1 MSTRSASVSRRRR
14 GRHAIPQLRE
24 KILLSALELFA
35 DNGFEK
41 VTADELAAGA
51 QVGKGSVYRQFGSK
65 EGLYAAA
72 VIACFRQLRTQIE
85 RVLDQDLLFPDR
97 IAAIVRHVLSSVW
110 ERGDFFVLMRD
121 PRTILPSAAARHYRQ
136 ESRKLS
142 LLISQVLREGA
153 DAGWIRTDLNF
164 QLVAESILGM
174 IRGVPP
180 YRRKEITVEAAVRTI
195 VVILLDGL
203 SRGPSPNGRGLS
215 SCGPLSGTEYKP
227 PWTLT
232 ARRAWQM
239 HHSQNIVMDQKHGSE
254 HANNRKIGAPRIPRD
269 RET

>member
-24 KILLSALELFA
+24 KILLSALELFS

-51 QVGKGSVYRQFGSK
+51 RVGKGSVYRQFGSK

-85 RVLDQDLLFPDR
+85 LVLDQDLLFPDR

-121 PRTILPSAAARHYRQ
+121 PRTILPSAAARNYRQ

-142 LLISQVLREGA
+142 LLIAQVLREGA

-164 QLVAESILGM
+164 QIVAESILGM

-180 YRRKEITVEAAVRTI
+180 YRRKEITVETAVRTI
-195 VVILLDGL
+195 VVILLDGCGADH
-203 SRGPSPNGRGLS
+203 RQMAADYYPVGLYRE
-215 SCGPLSGTEYKP
+215 SGTRP
-227 PWTLT
+227 SSTLT
-232 ARRAWQM
+232 VRRAWQM
-239 HHSQNIVMDQKHGSE
+239 HHTQNVVMDQKHGSE
-254 HANNRKIGAPRIPRD
+254 HTNNRKIGAPRIPR
-269 RET
+269 RR

>member
-1 MSTRSASVSRRRR
+1 MSIRSASVNRRRR
-14 GRHAIPQLRE
+14 GRHAIPKLRE
-24 KILLSALELFA
+24 KILLSALELFS

-51 QVGKGSVYRQFGSK
+51 RVGKGSVYRQFGSK

-72 VIACFRQLRTQIE
+72 VVACFRQLRTQIE
-85 RVLDQDLLFPDR
+85 CVLDQDLLFPDR
-97 IAAIVRHVLSSVW
+97 IAAIVRHVLFSVW
-110 ERGDFFVLMRD
+110 ERGDFFVLTRD

-142 LLISQVLREGA
+142 LLIAKVLSEGA

-180 YRRKEITVEAAVRTI
+180 YRRKEISVETAVRTI
-195 VVILLDGL
+195 VVIVLDGC
-203 SRGPSPNGRGLS
+203 RADHRQMAADYPSVDPYREPSTRPS
-215 SCGPLSGTEYKP
+215 S
-227 PWTLT
+227 TLT
-232 ARRAWQM
+232 ARRARRM
-239 HHSQNIVMDQKHGSE
+239 
-254 HANNRKIGAPRIPRD
+254 RK
-269 RET
+269 TQT